1 MTVVLVGVML
11 ALAAVALGLRFTGV
25 LIPRINPIVRLL
37 VASVIGGATV
47 LFTLQICDRY
57 GVHDL
62 GSGLLVSLAPVGI
75 YDLLKW
81 WYRRDATPRR

>member
-1 MTVVLVGVML
+1 MTLVLVGVML
-11 ALAAVALGLRFTGV
+11 ALAAVSLGLRFTGV

-37 VASVIGGATV
+37 AASIIGGASV
-47 LFTLQICDRY
+47 LFALQICDRY

-75 YDLLKW
+75 YDLAKW
-81 WYRRDATPRR
+81 WFRRKT